1 MQYRRFGKTELQLSV
16 FSLGTMR
23 SLVSDATFRAVVEA
37 ALAAGINHLETA
49 RGYGQSEVL
58 LGRTLASL
66 GSTVRSR
73 LILTTK
79 IPPTP
84 DAATFD
90 QHLRDSLN
98 RLQTDRIDCLALHG
112 INTPEHLVWIQKP
125 DGCMAAVRAAQ
136 KAGIIDHVGFSTHG
150 SRELIEAAIA
160 TDQFAFV
167 NLHYYY
173 FFPRHRPLIDLAQ
186 QRDMGVFII
195 SPADKGGQL
204 YTPPDTL
211 KTLCQ
216 PYDPLL
222 LTYRWLLSDPRV
234 TTLSVGPAT
243 PEELD
248 WPLQVGDRTE
258 PLTAAETA
266 TFQRLAD
273 HAQQTLGTDQC
284 HQCYACLPCPE
295 GIHIPEVLRLR
306 NLAVAY
312 DMTAFGQYRYRMF
325 ENAGHWFPG
334 RRGDRCTDCGDCLP
348 RCPHG
353 LPVPALLRDTH
364 VRLQGPR
371 RRRLWDE

>member
-1 MQYRRFGKTELQLSV
+1 
-16 FSLGTMR
+16 
-23 SLVSDATFRAVVEA
+23 
-37 ALAAGINHLETA
+37 
-49 RGYGQSEVL
+49 
-58 LGRTLASL
+58 
-66 GSTVRSR
+66 
-73 LILTTK
+73 
-79 IPPTP
+79 
-84 DAATFD
+84 
-90 QHLRDSLN
+90 
-98 RLQTDRIDCLALHG
+98 
-112 INTPEHLVWIQKP
+112 
-125 DGCMAAVRAAQ
+125 
-136 KAGIIDHVGFSTHG
+136 
-150 SRELIEAAIA
+150 
-160 TDQFAFV
+160 
-167 NLHYYY
+167 
-173 FFPRHRPLIDLAQ
+173 
-186 QRDMGVFII
+186 MGVFII

-312 DMTAFGQYRYRMF
+312 DMTAFSQYRYRMF

-353 LPVPALLRDTH
+353 LLIPALLRDTH
-364 VRLQGPR
+364 ARLQGPR